1 MLLSSHRAEQED
13 TPLTLRSPLSRGSF
27 ILSPG
32 PPAVPAEPPL
42 ARLRQRAQRGRK
54 IVFLGAR
61 PGGEAGPGGSPTAPA
76 PAAQGSAPRPSCPAS
91 AGSPPRPRS
100 QAQARRPLQ
109 ASVRSASGSQSP
121 ASSTADGQGAGADGP
136 EPCGPKRSGA
146 PRARPVAG
154 PSRGPPPT
162 HHPLSPPACARQQP
176 LAPAPHLRRSPDP
189 SSPPEP
195 AVYTGSDVSGPAPPP
210 PQADAGWLQTKRL
223 GAVPNHAL
231 RERGGDGPAPPC
243 LGMEDLQMGQP
254 GWGLRT
260 GGQSPQVTLVLH
272 CDLVSRREGS
282 AVSSQ
287 TYYEN

>member
-61 PGGEAGPGGSPTAPA
+61 PGGEGRRPSANCSAGFRERVPA
-76 PAAQGSAPRPSCPAS
+76 PARAPRL
-91 AGSPPRPRS
+91 
-100 QAQARRPLQ
+100 RRPEERPPPFLPR
-109 ASVRSASGSQSP
+109 VRGVPAAPPVSGTSQEAPPGFRPVSQRSQSP

-146 PRARPVAG
+146 PRARPVASPG
-154 PSRGPPPT
+154 RGPPPT
-162 HHPLSPPACARQQP
+162 HHPLSPPACARQHL
-176 LAPAPHLRRSPDP
+176 LAPAPHLRRAPAP

-195 AVYTGSDVSGPAPPP
+195 AVYTGSDVSGQAPPP

-223 GAVPNHAL
+223 GAVPNHSL
-231 RERGGDGPAPPC
+231 RERGGEGPAPPC
-243 LGMEDLQMGQP
+243 LGTEDLQMGQP
-254 GWGLRT
+254 GRGLRT
-260 GGQSPQVTLVLH
+260 GGQSPQGH
-272 CDLVSRREGS
+272 PGS
-282 AVSSQ
+282 PL
-287 TYYEN
+287 

>member
-61 PGGEAGPGGSPTAPA
+61 PGGEGAHSRPAAAGRREGRVPRQSRWTPGPTGRRPSADCSAGFRERVPA
-76 PAAQGSAPRPSCPAS
+76 PARPPGSGGPRERPPPFLPRVRGVPAAPPVSGTSQEAPPGFRPVSQ
-91 AGSPPRPRS
+91 RS
-100 QAQARRPLQ
+100 K
-109 ASVRSASGSQSP
+109 SP

-146 PRARPVAG
+146 PRARPVG
-154 PSRGPPPT
+154 SPGRGPPPT

-176 LAPAPHLRRSPDP
+176 LAPAPHLRRAPAP

-195 AVYTGSDVSGPAPPP
+195 AVYTGSDVSGPTPPP
-210 PQADAGWLQTKRL
+210 APGGRRVAADQAAR
-223 GAVPNHAL
+223 
-231 RERGGDGPAPPC
+231 
-243 LGMEDLQMGQP
+243 
-254 GWGLRT
+254 
-260 GGQSPQVTLVLH
+260 S
-272 CDLVSRREGS
+272 
-282 AVSSQ
+282 
-287 TYYEN
+287 

>member
-42 ARLRQRAQRGRK
+42 ARLRQGAQRGRK

-61 PGGEAGPGGSPTAPA
+61 PGGKGRRPSANCSAGFRERVPA
-76 PAAQGSAPRPSCPAS
+76 PAR
-91 AGSPPRPRS
+91 PPRL
-100 QAQARRPLQ
+100 RRPKERPPPFLPR
-109 ASVRSASGSQSP
+109 VRGVPAAPPVSGTSQEAPPGFRPVSQRSQSP

-146 PRARPVAG
+146 PQARPVASPG
-154 PSRGPPPT
+154 RSPPPT
-162 HHPLSPPACARQQP
+162 HHPLSPPACARRHP
-176 LAPAPHLRRSPDP
+176 LAPAPHLRRAPAP

-195 AVYTGSDVSGPAPPP
+195 AVYTGSDVSWQAPPP

-223 GAVPNHAL
+223 GAVPNHSL
-231 RERGGDGPAPPC
+231 RERGGEGPAPLC
-243 LGMEDLQMGQP
+243 LGTEDLQMGQP
-254 GWGLRT
+254 GWGVEDRWPESAGPPWFST
-260 GGQSPQVTLVLH
+260 VT
-272 CDLVSRREGS
+272 
-282 AVSSQ
+282 
-287 TYYEN
+287 